1 MATSANFAGDAS
13 LPLPLVLGSAGPA
26 LPSGCGTIGDRMS
39 ALVRLRP
46 WQKAALERFAACD
59 RPDFLAVAT
68 PGAGKTTFALTAAL
82 SDLATHPRRRIVV
95 VAPTHHLKTQWARA
109 AAAFGLHLE
118 PAWSPRGGRLPADM
132 HGVVVTYQQMAADP
146 GSLRA
151 VTRDA
156 FVVFDEVHHA
166 GEDRA
171 WGDGLRHAFEPAARR
186 LSISGTPFRSDTQA
200 IPFVDYV
207 GDEAVPDYTYGYA
220 DALRDGGVVRPAYFP
235 RVDGEM
241 EWTAADGSHHSSTF
255 ADALDHAGANQRLRT
270 ALSVGGEW
278 LPAVLDQAHG
288 QLRAIRRVQPDAGGL
303 VIAMDTEHARGVAA
317 LLRRR
322 LGVSAVVATSEDVA
336 ASARISRFADSRDPW
351 IVAVRMVSEGV
362 DIPRLRVGVYATNT
376 TTELFFRQAVGRLVR
391 WTRGMRAQKAFMFI
405 PDDVRLRQH
414 AAGIGE
420 DRRHSLRRR
429 DDEDDASPEDLLAE
443 IAAGQVQDEQL
454 SLFAAI
460 SARPLGDPHLPEWE
474 VEEAVEADDGALET
488 EDDLEFVLA
497 APPPLT
503 GGGQKDAGAAGGM
516 ATPHPPAQSRT
527 EHKRRLR
534 ASNADRART
543 ISLLTG
549 LGHAKVNGELNRL
562 TGIRTISEATV
573 DQLERRLNQAERWIR
588 KL

>member
-220 DALRDGGVVRPAYFP
+220 AALRDGGVVRPAYFP
-235 RVDGEM
+235 RVGGEM
-241 EWTAADGSHHSSTF
+241 EWTAAGWRRCC
-255 ADALDHAGANQRLRT
+255 AGAWVCRP
-270 ALSVGGEW
+270 W
-278 LPAVLDQAHG
+278 W
-288 QLRAIRRVQPDAGGL
+288 
-303 VIAMDTEHARGVAA
+303 
-317 LLRRR
+317 RRR
-322 LGVSAVVATSEDVA
+322 RTWRPRRASAASPTAGTRGSWPCGWCQRASTSRGCAWVCTPPTPPPSCSSARRLEGWCAGPAACARRRRSCSSPMTSGCDSTPP
-336 ASARISRFADSRDPW
+336 ASARIA
-351 IVAVRMVSEGV
+351 
-362 DIPRLRVGVYATNT
+362 AT
-376 TTELFFRQAVGRLVR
+376 AC
-391 WTRGMRAQKAFMFI
+391 
-405 PDDVRLRQH
+405 
-414 AAGIGE
+414 
-420 DRRHSLRRR
+420 
-429 DDEDDASPEDLLAE
+429 
-443 IAAGQVQDEQL
+443 
-454 SLFAAI
+454 
-460 SARPLGDPHLPEWE
+460 
-474 VEEAVEADDGALET
+474 
-488 EDDLEFVLA
+488 
-497 APPPLT
+497 
-503 GGGQKDAGAAGGM
+503 GAATTRM
-516 ATPHPPAQSRT
+516 TH
-527 EHKRRLR
+527 HLR
-534 ASNADRART
+534 
-543 ISLLTG
+543 ISLLRSPRGRSRMSSCRCSPPSAPAPSVTRTCPSG
-549 LGHAKVNGELNRL
+549 RSRRPWRL
-562 TGIRTISEATV
+562 TTAPSRRRTTSSSSWPRH
-573 DQLERRLNQAERWIR
+573 RR
-588 KL
+588 